1 MLFNYWKGWPFRLQR
16 YTFIL
21 NYQILFKQ
29 ISYYSFLCLY
39 LKQLQLT
46 CRTFFFPLKL
56 PISYLPPHVKAK
68 LHLRWNK
75 ITHTLRQNCVIVR
88 SIVSELLYIYYQ
100 TCYIYSAASVIIHLR
115 SRRECYLLTSWEVFP
130 HDVSCIRSR
139 REERINITSRIL

>member
-1 MLFNYWKGWPFRLQR
+1 MKRLTFSTANIHIIFKLPNIVQ
-16 YTFIL
+16 TNFIL
-21 NYQILFKQ
+21 
-29 ISYYSFLCLY
+29 
-39 LKQLQLT
+39 
-46 CRTFFFPLKL
+46 FFFLPLLKTITTYLPNIAFLPLKL

-100 TCYIYSAASVIIHLR
+100 TCYIYSAASVIIHLS
-115 SRRECYLLTSWEVFP
+115 SRRERYFLTSWAVFP

-139 REERINITSRIL
+139 REQRINITGRIL